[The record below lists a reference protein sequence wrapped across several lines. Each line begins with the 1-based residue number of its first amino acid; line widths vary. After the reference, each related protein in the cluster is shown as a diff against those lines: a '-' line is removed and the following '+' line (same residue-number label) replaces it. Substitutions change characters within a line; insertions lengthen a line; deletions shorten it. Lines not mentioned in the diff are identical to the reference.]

1 MTHEVCYYTVS
12 YCPPTPIQVVH
23 RDLAARN
30 VLVDHNKLCKVAD
43 FGLSRSVRDT
53 AGEMYEQ
60 RVKVREGYFY
70 CFNQLVPYNIRIP
83 KRQQQLSLHARN
95 KQFDTGIVYRFCY
108 T

>member
-1 MTHEVCYYTVS
+1 M
-12 YCPPTPIQVVH
+12 VH

-60 RVKVREGYFY
+60 RVKVKKKNLIQFKVNVYLFISHFY
-70 CFNQLVPYNIRIP
+70 SPPPLSSRATLVVI
-83 KRQQQLSLHARN
+83 LLL
-95 KQFDTGIVYRFCY
+95 D
-108 T
+108 

>member
-1 MTHEVCYYTVS
+1 M
-12 YCPPTPIQVVH
+12 H

-60 RVKVREGYFY
+60 RVKVMLTWHDETKFEICSG
-70 CFNQLVPYNIRIP
+70 
-83 KRQQQLSLHARN
+83 SLL
-95 KQFDTGIVYRFCY
+95 K
-108 T
+108 

>member
-1 MTHEVCYYTVS
+1 M
-12 YCPPTPIQVVH
+12 VH

-60 RVKVREGYFY
+60 RVKVKKKNLIQFKVNVYLFILHFY
-70 CFNQLVPYNIRIP
+70 SPPPHPPSHRV
-83 KRQQQLSLHARN
+83 QLSW
-95 KQFDTGIVYRFCY
+95 
-108 T
+108 

>member
-1 MTHEVCYYTVS
+1 
-12 YCPPTPIQVVH
+12 VVH

-60 RVKVREGYFY
+60 RVKVRHLCLHFLYY
-70 CFNQLVPYNIRIP
+70 IIHLKLCFFIQGALPIRWMAPESLSQSIFTQKSDVWSFGVLVWE
-83 KRQQQLSLHARN
+83 
-95 KQFDTGIVYRFCY
+95 IVTLGNSR
-108 T
+108 

>member
-1 MTHEVCYYTVS
+1 M
-12 YCPPTPIQVVH
+12 H

-60 RVKVREGYFY
+60 RVKVKTKKI
-70 CFNQLVPYNIRIP
+70 IRFITFV
-83 KRQQQLSLHARN
+83 LFEFLN
-95 KQFDTGIVYRFCY
+95 
-108 T
+108 

>member
-1 MTHEVCYYTVS
+1 M
-12 YCPPTPIQVVH
+12 VH

-60 RVKVREGYFY
+60 RVKVKKKNLIQFKVNVYLFISHFY
-70 CFNQLVPYNIRIP
+70 SPPPL
-83 KRQQQLSLHARN
+83 
-95 KQFDTGIVYRFCY
+95 IVCNYRGDIAIGLRKKSNCQSI
-108 T
+108 

>member
-1 MTHEVCYYTVS
+1 M
-12 YCPPTPIQVVH
+12 VH

-60 RVKVREGYFY
+60 RVKVKKKNLIQFKVNVYLFISHFY
-70 CFNQLVPYNIRIP
+70 SPPPSHRV
-83 KRQQQLSLHARN
+83 QLSW
-95 KQFDTGIVYRFCY
+95 
-108 T
+108 